1 MKKVIALLLVVAA
14 VAAYSLRANDG
25 GGLRV
30 IRSSHPQSSPFGT
43 KIQAT
48 TYSPSLDVKIA
59 SRGPG
64 ILVVTAEAKV
74 KNNRRDANYTFEFE
88 IRSGGR
94 ILGKY
99 RLDQPTFMVS
109 AARGSEVF
117 PAIRDF
123 TFPERFAT
131 GTYQVYVRLL
141 EDVSTV
147 DIYGTVLSTESAVVG
162 NLSNRV
168 KVADIAK

>member
-1 MKKVIALLLVVAA
+1 MLVCVLGRQWQL
-14 VAAYSLRANDG
+14 SPRTGCRANDG
-25 GGLRV
+25 GGERV

-43 KIQAT
+43 TIQAE
-48 TYSPSLDVKIA
+48 TYTPSLDVKIA

-88 IRSGGR
+88 IRSGGQ
-94 ILGKY
+94 ILAKY
-99 RLDQPTFMVS
+99 RLDLPTVMVS

-117 PAIRDF
+117 PAIREF
-123 TFPERFAT
+123 TFPEQFAT
-131 GTYQVYVRLL
+131 GTYQVYVSLL

-147 DIYGTVLSTESAVVG
+147 DMDGKVLSTES
-162 NLSNRV
+162 RRCWQPV
-168 KVADIAK
+168 KQGEGSWHR